1 MSKAL
6 TRRVLCAALCL
17 VLACALTGCMSG
29 VEVLGKE
36 DAPTLPPTQVAY
48 APPTGDNNQT
58 LSQTALLYVPSAS
71 GTRLI
76 AQTARI
82 EHSAARHPAE
92 TTLRQLFQF
101 AGSDAAQPLSRDV
114 TLQLSPVNPVE
125 LSGGTATVNLGASAL
140 SLSRGDFYVV
150 CQAIANTLCQWGDIR
165 YVNVLVSSTQPGL
178 DVGAN
183 VPVGCLSQNL
193 ADGIDALTAAAETQ
207 AAGTAARRL
216 SLTALLYYPAYSG
229 RGILAEPRAV
239 SFEGRGKPVL
249 IEGLLAALSTAP
261 ETLTNVPA
269 LPVLTDFLSE
279 APAVQEIPVTGGQR
293 AVLRFQPAFN
303 DALIAAGVPRSVM
316 LAAIT
321 YTVTGF
327 VPGISG
333 VTVYIGEELVT
344 SVVPSGVY
352 EGAGEAIPFGEGIMR
367 RSDFS
372 RFLLANCTLYFG
384 DGAGHLVRVQRPIP
398 YYETRSARYL
408 LGCLMQ
414 GPQPIDSPSGTQAV
428 LPEGLGDADLTGV
441 GLEENVMLLN
451 LTQRFAAQA
460 QGMNATQ
467 ERLAVYAIVN
477 TLCALPAVRSVCFF
491 IAGVQPE
498 TLAGALYLPGTFLK
512 NESLVRE

>member
-1 MSKAL
+1 MNNTIKRL
-6 TRRVLCAALCL
+6 LCAALCL
-17 VLACALTGCMSG
+17 MAASTLTGCMRG
-29 VEVLGKE
+29 VDVLNK
-36 DAPTLPPTQVAY
+36 DSQMTLPPTAQRY
-48 APPTGDNNQT
+48 AAPTGDTEQEVGQT
-58 LSQTALLYVPSAS
+58 VLLYVPNIA
-71 GTRLI
+71 GTRLT
-76 AQTARI
+76 AQNERI
-82 EHSAARHPAE
+82 TILAARHPAE
-92 TTLRQLFQF
+92 ATLRQLFAF
-101 AGSDAAQPLSRDV
+101 SGNENAQPLTRDT

-125 LSGGTATVNLGASAL
+125 ISGGTATVNLGASAL
-140 SLSRGDFYVV
+140 TLSHGELYVV
-150 CQAIANTLCQWGDIR
+150 CQAITNTLAQWGDIH

-178 DVGAN
+178 DVAAS
-183 VPVGCLSQNL
+183 VPAGCFTPNL
-193 ADGIDALTAAAETQ
+193 NDSIDARTAAAATQ
-207 AAGTAARRL
+207 AASADRRI
-216 SLTALLYYPAYSG
+216 SLPAPLYYPAYSG
-229 RGILAEPRAV
+229 RGILAETRTV
-239 SFEGRGKPVL
+239 SFAGRAKPVL
-249 IEGLLAALSTAP
+249 IEALLDALGQTP
-261 ETLTNVPA
+261 ETLGNVPA
-269 LPVLTDFLSE
+269 LPTLTDYLDE
-279 APAVQEIPVTGGQR
+279 MPAVQEIAVTGGQR

-352 EGAGEAIPFGEGIMR
+352 EGAGEAIPFGEGVMR

-451 LTQRFAAQA
+451 LTQRFATQA